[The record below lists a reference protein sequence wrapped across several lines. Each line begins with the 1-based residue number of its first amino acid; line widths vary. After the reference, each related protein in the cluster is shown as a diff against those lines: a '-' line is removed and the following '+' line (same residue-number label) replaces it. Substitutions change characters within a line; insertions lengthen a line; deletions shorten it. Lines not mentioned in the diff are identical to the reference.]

1 MRGSAHI
8 KDYEQYEVN
17 DETSGED
24 EKILRFQPLVF
35 HCPAYTL
42 VDGIR
47 SHLEEERAEN
57 GSGDDEE
64 DTGTEPRGSG
74 LACVGIA

>member
-1 MRGSAHI
+1 MIYRGRYFTVHI

-42 VDGIR
+42 VDGIH
-47 SHLEEERAEN
+47 SHLEEE
-57 GSGDDEE
+57 
-64 DTGTEPRGSG
+64 
-74 LACVGIA
+74 

>member
-1 MRGSAHI
+1 MRNTAHI

-17 DETSGED
+17 DETSGEY
-24 EKILRFQPLVF
+24 EQILRLQPLVF

-57 GSGDDEE
+57 GGSDDEE
-64 DTGTEPRGSG
+64 DTGTEPRGG
-74 LACVGIA
+74 CLAGVGIP